1 MKSIMLYLIVSS
13 AAFTIA
19 INTIDV
25 SSFAPRMQ
33 ANAST
38 QINNA
43 TNSAIV
49 DDVDVTASLESFDSF
64 YDSMVK
70 RQLSDVDLMVLS
82 YSGKDLLRTLITCP
96 QAEHDIGEWV
106 NNVDENMDMSDFY
119 NFTAHIESLDCPNTQ
134 KSA

>member
-1 MKSIMLYLIVSS
+1 MKSIILYLIVSS

-33 ANAST
+33 AHAST
-38 QINNA
+38 NINNA
-43 TNSAIV
+43 VNSAIV
-49 DDVDVTASLESFDSF
+49 EDVDVTASLESLGSF

-70 RQLSDVDLMVLS
+70 RPLSDVDLMALS
-82 YSGKDLLRTLITCP
+82 HTGKEFLRTMTTCS
-96 QAEHDIGEWV
+96 QAEYEISEWV
-106 NNVDENMDMSDFY
+106 NNIDENMDMGDFY
-119 NFTAHIESLDCPNTQ
+119 NFTARIESLDCSNTN